1 MCSCD
6 NKPIGQS
13 AEDQFREAFVRLR
26 NGQPRVLPLGTAVT
40 QSNVSREAGCD
51 PSALR
56 KTRYPELI
64 SEIQKYVLRARG
76 GVESDNLHRCGS
88 QPSMLSEKIAQL
100 QSDRDHV
107 MSLLLEADN
116 TILELT
122 LELAKLRRV
131 PDR

>member
-76 GVESDNLHRCGS
+76 GVESD
-88 QPSMLSEKIAQL
+88 
-100 QSDRDHV
+100 RDHV

-116 TILELT
+116 TILQLT